1 MSYDAEAYEGCFESA
16 AQEWHSELTPTAGVI
31 PADLEGTLFSVGP
44 GRFDVNGQRFKVR
57 YCVYNTAN
65 YSL

>member
-1 MSYDAEAYEGCFESA
+1 MSYDAEAYKGCFESA
-16 AQEWHSELTPTAGVI
+16 AQEWHSELTPTAGAV

-57 YCVYNTAN
+57 NCMLLT
-65 YSL
+65 